1 MLLLILIIT
10 ILLARLIG
18 SQTNKILCKIT
29 IFYTTQTPTEKGIA
43 NRLSWDI
50 PKHTKANY

>member
-18 SQTNKILCKIT
+18 SQTSKILYKIT
-29 IFYTTQTPTEKGIA
+29 TFNTTQTPTEKGIA